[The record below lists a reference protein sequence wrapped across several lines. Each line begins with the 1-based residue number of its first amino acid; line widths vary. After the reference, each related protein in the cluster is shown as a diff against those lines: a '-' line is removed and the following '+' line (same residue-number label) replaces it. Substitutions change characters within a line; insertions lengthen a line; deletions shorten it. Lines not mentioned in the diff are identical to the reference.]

1 MPSTHNSCCRLNKAG
16 DLNSIGSDLIGVIR
30 SNDCSAWL
38 HKDPV
43 DITGPGEPHT
53 ENSDFNV
60 LMMRLLSSQ
69 KVRNCDAEDVA
80 LNLLKAFKT

>member
-1 MPSTHNSCCRLNKAG
+1 MPSTHNICCRLNMAG
-16 DLNSIGSDLIGVIR
+16 DLNSTGSDLIGVIR

-60 LMMRLLSSQ
+60 LMMRISLQHSVIAESQ
-69 KVRNCDAEDVA
+69 V
-80 LNLLKAFKT
+80 L